1 MDFAIFFAAMAAL
14 IYGADF
20 IIKESE
26 RIALHFNISHF
37 VIGATLVAFGTS
49 LPEMAASMIASYN
62 HKSDLA
68 IANVIGSVSFNI
80 TLVLGLVFLIA
91 KRINPKR
98 DLFAKDSA
106 WILMPVVIFIIMSLD
121 GELSRIEGFL
131 FLFLMLAYILFL
143 FASSKEDLENEI
155 NEDLVKDKFNWF
167 MSIALLA
174 IGFTFTIGGANFVV
188 ESGSNIARM
197 FGVSEWLIGLFLI
210 SLGTSLPEFILSR
223 NSSQLNSL
231 PELIVSLV
239 AIKKGNADMSI
250 GNIIGSNVAN
260 FSMVLGG
267 SALIAPLT
275 ISLKENYFDISILIA
290 ASIALLLILAN
301 RLYNKAGAVFLLLI
315 LALFINNALQSI

>member
-1 MDFAIFFAAMAAL
+1 MDFVIFFTAMAAL

-49 LPEMAASMIASYN
+49 LPEMAASMIASY
-62 HKSDLA
+62 HQKSDLA

-80 TLVLGLVFLIA
+80 TLVLGLVFFIA
-91 KRINPKR
+91 KKMSPKR

-106 WILMPVVIFIIMSLD
+106 WILMPVVILIIMSLD
-121 GELSRIEGFL
+121 GTISRADGFL
-131 FLFLMLAYILFL
+131 FMFLMVAYLIFL
-143 FASSKEDLENEI
+143 FSSSKEDLESEI
-155 NEDLVKDKFNWF
+155 DEDLVKEKFNWF
-167 MSIALLA
+167 MSIVLLTL
-174 IGFTFTIGGANFVV
+174 GFVFTIGGANFVV
-188 ESGSNIARM
+188 ESGSSIARM

-210 SLGTSLPEFILSR
+210 SLGT
-223 NSSQLNSL
+223 SL

-267 SALIAPLT
+267 SALVSPLS
-275 ISLKENYFDISILIA
+275 INLGVNYFDISIMIA
-290 ASIALLLILAN
+290 ASFALLLILAN
-301 RLYNKAGAVFLLLI
+301 KLYNKAGSVFLLII
-315 LALFINNALQSI
+315 LALFINNAIKSI